1 MGEKHTPITD
11 ELNQLCRTEEDWDY
25 SMLWESNAKLEVE
38 NGRLREIIA
47 GMLAIED
54 SVTQGQERE
63 LREIW
68 IPQARDVLR
77 R

>member
-38 NGRLREIIA
+38 NRRLREALETLLTDGLPLTLAHRAIINA
-47 GMLAIED
+47 ALAE
-54 SVTQGQERE
+54 GG
-63 LREIW
+63 
-68 IPQARDVLR
+68 A
-77 R
+77 